1 MNPER
6 LPVPS
11 RRELTRAGFD
21 QLPAAIVRA
30 GDHAR
35 WRFVEFFTSNIRNKN
50 TRAAYAQAIGQFFA
64 WSEQRGVYELHGVR
78 PIVISSYIEELQST
92 RSAPTVKQHL
102 AAIKMLFDWLVIGQV
117 VEVNPAGSVRGPKY
131 VVKRGKTPVLKSDEA
146 RVLLDSIKLDS
157 IVGLRDRA
165 VIGLMCF
172 TFARVSAAVHMR
184 VEDYYQ
190 NGKRWWIR
198 LHEKGGKR
206 HEVPAHHNAEAY
218 IDAYLDGA
226 GIREEKK
233 GPLFRSVDRHK
244 KVSLNPMTRTDVL
257 RMIKRRALAAGLPY
271 STCCHTFRATGI
283 TAYLENGGT
292 IENAQAIAA
301 HESPR
306 TTKLYDRTGDEITL
320 DEVERI
326 VI

>member
-1 MNPER
+1 MSQE
-6 LPVPS
+6 LVPIS
-11 RRELTRAGFD
+11 PRQVSRAG
-21 QLPAAIVRA
+21 LRSIPNAIARA
-30 GDHAR
+30 GERAS
-35 WRFVEFFTSNIRNKN
+35 WRFVEFFTANIRNRN
-50 TRAAYAQAIGQFFA
+50 TRAAYAQAVSQFFRWCEA
-64 WSEQRGVYELHGVR
+64 HRIIDLEDIR
-78 PIVISSYIEELQST
+78 PVVISAYVEELGAT

-117 VEVNPAGSVRGPKY
+117 VPMNPASSVRGPKH
-131 VVKRGKTPVLKSDEA
+131 VTKRGKTPVLTADQA
-146 RVLLDSIKLDS
+146 RHLLDSINVDT

-165 VIGLMCF
+165 MIGLMCY
-172 TFARVSAAVHMR
+172 TFARVSAMVHMR

-190 NGKRWWIR
+190 SGKRWWVR

-218 IDAYLDGA
+218 LDAYLDRA
-226 GIREEKK
+226 GIRDEKT
-233 GPLFRSVDRHK
+233 GPLFRSVDNRRA
-244 KVSLNPMTRTDVL
+244 LTLQPMTRVDVF
-257 RMIKRRALAAGLPY
+257 RMIKRRAATASLPS

-306 TTKLYDRTGDEITL
+306 TTKLYDRTSDEITL

-326 VI
+326 LI

>member
-1 MNPER
+1 
-6 LPVPS
+6 
-11 RRELTRAGFD
+11 
-21 QLPAAIVRA
+21 
-30 GDHAR
+30 
-35 WRFVEFFTSNIRNKN
+35 
-50 TRAAYAQAIGQFFA
+50 
-64 WSEQRGVYELHGVR
+64 
-78 PIVISSYIEELQST
+78 
-92 RSAPTVKQHL
+92 
-102 AAIKMLFDWLVIGQV
+102 
-117 VEVNPAGSVRGPKY
+117 
-131 VVKRGKTPVLKSDEA
+131 VKRGKTPVLKADQA
-146 RVLLDSIKLDS
+146 RTLLDSIETDT

-165 VIGLMCF
+165 LLGVMCF

-190 NGKRWWIR
+190 NGKRWWFR

-218 IDAYLDGA
+218 MDAYLASA
-226 GIREEKK
+226 GFADDKK
-233 GPLFRSVDRHK
+233 SPLFRSVDKHRK
-244 KVSLNPMTRTDVL
+244 LTNNPMTRTDVL
-257 RMIKRRALAAGLPY
+257 RMIKRRSIATALPS

-306 TTKLYDRTGDEITL
+306 TTKLYDRTSDEITL

-326 VI
+326 AI